1 MTDIDVREIFGTIG
15 EIIFDIEPEL
25 TEMIEEGDISKD
37 ITDLLIK
44 LEKDAQSLKEYVEKD
59 FYKDEMHKT

>member
-1 MTDIDVREIFGTIG
+1 MIDVREIFGNIG

-25 TEMIEEGDISKD
+25 TEMIEDGDTSKD
-37 ITDLLIK
+37 ITELLIK
-44 LEKDAQSLKEYVEKD
+44 LEKDAQSLKDCVYKE